1 MILQKLANAIRRQD
15 WFQVTVEIL
24 IVVIGIFLG
33 LQVDDWNTQREDR
46 VQEGIYLERLHTEV
60 TDAIDFREETFEGV
74 VLTRDVVDFN
84 QGLGDILSVFNVS
97 DTETTLGPRHCF
109 AVMGSHIY
117 NDQSVD
123 IPTLREL
130 NASGQLGL
138 IQNED
143 IKIAISQFAFGME
156 GMLSL
161 VNGLTPTALVLARK
175 YPDLI
180 SLDLNMRDIQ
190 ARDDFNHQCDF
201 AKMKDNKSFTNDLVD
216 NATRMN
222 AFSSTAKKVEGF
234 LDAVHV
240 ELDKELGITH

>member
-1 MILQKLANAIRRQD
+1 MIIHRLANAIRHQN
-15 WFQVTVEIL
+15 WSQIITEIL

-74 VLTRDVVDFN
+74 VFTRDVVDFN
-84 QGLGDILSVFNVS
+84 QGLGEILAVFKGT
-97 DTETTLGPRHCF
+97 DLETTLGPRHCF

-130 NASGQLGL
+130 NASGLLSL

-143 IKIAISQFAFGME
+143 IKIAISQFAFSME

-175 YPDLI
+175 YPNLI
-180 SLDLNMRDIQ
+180 SLDLGMRDIQ
-190 ARDDFNHQCDF
+190 ARDEFNHQCDF
-201 AKMKDNKSFTNDLVD
+201 EKMRDNKAFINDLVD

-240 ELDKELGITH
+240 ELDKELGRAH